1 MIVVVETV
9 EVKVTVDEAE
19 LNAVAVV
26 EANQLPETVIG
37 WVEEEVNVPRISKSE
52 NVVVPAAPA
61 VP

>member
-1 MIVVVETV
+1 MVVETV

-26 EANQLPETVIG
+26 EANQLPETEIV
-37 WVEEEVNVPRISKSE
+37 WVEDAVNAPLISKSANE
-52 NVVVPAAPA
+52 VFPAAPA